1 MFKADITRICCL
13 LSTAISET
21 AKAASN
27 CSWLWTT
34 HCGFD
39 VWEVQYCTARL
50 SIFYVHFLE
59 IIATFCM

>member
-1 MFKADITRICCL
+1 MGYADCRMRDG
-13 LSTAISET
+13 TAISET

-34 HCGFD
+34 HC
-39 VWEVQYCTARL
+39 ARL

-59 IIATFCM
+59 IIAIFCM